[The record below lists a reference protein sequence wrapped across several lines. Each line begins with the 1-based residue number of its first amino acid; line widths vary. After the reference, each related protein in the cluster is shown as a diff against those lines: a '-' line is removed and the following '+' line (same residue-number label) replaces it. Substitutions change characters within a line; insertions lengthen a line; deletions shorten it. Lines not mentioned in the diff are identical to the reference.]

1 MPSTYAHYRFG
12 AAALGSMPADIRRT
26 AKRFRQLYDVGLH
39 GPDIFDYGTPVMNT
53 RLRGLKNKLHN
64 QSGTDFFQ
72 RACRNLRL
80 DPAEAADAYLYG
92 LLTHYCLDAVCRPFI
107 KEKAGEGIASIQ
119 AIETEFDRFLLE
131 KDGKVP
137 PCSQDLS
144 PHIRLTP
151 GECETTARFY
161 SGVNAGQIKDCVRN
175 MAMVTRLMAAPEG
188 ARRSLLRKS
197 FGVIAQEDKLMGS
210 VPNPDCA
217 HLNEELY
224 ALYTQAEA
232 LFARLLLQLNAHMT
246 YNAALGEEFAPPFG

>member
-12 AAALGSMPADIRRT
+12 VAALGAMPADIRRT
-26 AKRFRQLYDVGLH
+26 GKRFRRLYDVGLH
-39 GPDIFDYGTPVMNT
+39 GPDIFDFATPVMNS
-53 RLRGLKNKLHN
+53 RLRGLKTKLHS
-64 QSGTDFFQ
+64 QSGVDFFQ

-107 KEKAGEGIASIQ
+107 RAKADAGIASVQ

-137 PCSQDLS
+137 ACAQDLS
-144 PHIRLTP
+144 PHIQLTP
-151 GECETTARFY
+151 GECETAARFY

-175 MAMVTRLMAAPEG
+175 MAVVTRMLATPAG
-188 ARRSLLRKS
+188 ARRNLLQKS
-197 FGVIAQEDKLMGS
+197 FGVIAREELVMS
-210 VPNPDCA
+210 AVPDPACA

-224 ALYTQAEA
+224 ALYTQAEE
-232 LFARLLLQLNAHMT
+232 LFVKLLLQLNAHMT